1 MPQRHERPEPDPD
14 VIELPGRV
22 VCTDRGQHPR
32 ARVTAF
38 ADPGD
43 GSSAVPGM
51 TAQMT
56 PQWDVIADSRPD
68 ALTLRLFCRRC
79 GRDVRLKEETLLT
92 AINSLRQASGN
103 EHVVLDISAL
113 PC

>member
-1 MPQRHERPEPDPD
+1 MPQRLRRPEPDPA

-38 ADPGD
+38 ADPGGA
-43 GSSAVPGM
+43 GSAESGM

-56 PQWDVIADSRPD
+56 PQWDVIADLRPD
-68 ALTLRLFCRRC
+68 ALTLRFFCRRC
-79 GRDVRLKEETLLT
+79 GRDVRLREATVLT
-92 AINSLRQASGN
+92 AIDALRQASGSD
-103 EHVVLDISAL
+103 HVVLDISAL